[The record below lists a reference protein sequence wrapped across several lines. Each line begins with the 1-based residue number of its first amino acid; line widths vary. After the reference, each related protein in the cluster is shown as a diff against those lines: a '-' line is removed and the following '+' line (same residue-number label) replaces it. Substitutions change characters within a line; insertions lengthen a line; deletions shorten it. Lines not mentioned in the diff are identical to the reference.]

1 MNSIVPKQ
9 YLPVLGKPVL
19 AHTIDA
25 FERSSY
31 IDEIIVVINRF
42 HEKEFR
48 EQILFRNR
56 YTKLKKYV
64 FGGDSRQDSVYAG
77 LEMLHD
83 RLDDYVLIHDGV
95 RPLVEEDILKRTI
108 EGVVEH
114 GAVCCAIPSTDT
126 LKISSNF
133 QVIDSTLDRSLI
145 WRAQTPQS
153 FKVSV
158 IWNAIQR
165 ARADGFQAT
174 DDSTL
179 VERMGIPVYLIL
191 GSEDNFK
198 ITTPQDFI
206 RAEEKLR
213 WKTS

>member
-48 EQILFRNR
+48 EQILSRDR

-83 RLDDYVLIHDGV
+83 RPDDYVLIHDGV

-114 GAVCCAIPSTDT
+114 EAVCCAIPSTDT
-126 LKISSNF
+126 LKISNNF

-153 FKVSV
+153 FKVSI
-158 IWNAIQR
+158 IWNAIQQ

-174 DDSTL
+174 DDSSL

-213 WKTS
+213 WKTF